1 VKDIKILKQMYLDVK
16 CKYLLKES
24 YLNYKI
30 TFGKPN
36 KIADSKV
43 FGSENFYNVNF
54 INIQYTQR

>member
-1 VKDIKILKQMYLDVK
+1 MYLDVK